1 MVNNHDQQDIF
12 SVLEKGKQWIEND
25 TCNITHCLK
34 ITQKCLIFLKLAKL
48 TIFGIFSQLL
58 SSLNVNVAR
67 FARKLEWDFFCD
79 FQIACIIGRQK

>member
-25 TCNITHCLK
+25 TCNVTHCLK

-48 TIFGIFSQLL
+48 TIFGIFDQL
-58 SSLNVNVAR
+58 SLANWNETFSVIFKQRA
-67 FARKLEWDFFCD
+67 L
-79 FQIACIIGRQK
+79 